1 MNAEAL
7 EQKFDAGEED
17 VLAYFHRST
26 LQHPG
31 LEPDPVDISCPKW
44 MVAAIEREAQRLGIQ
59 REAVI
64 KLWLTGRLKAIA
76 ADGSAAIAF
85 NA

>member
-31 LEPDPVDISCPKW
+31 LEPDPVEISFPNW
-44 MVAAIEREAQRLGIQ
+44 MVAALDHEAQRLGIQ
-59 REAVI
+59 RDAVI
-64 KLWLTGRLKAIA
+64 KLWLAERLKAIA
-76 ADGSAAIAF
+76 TEP
-85 NA
+85 